1 MTSFE
6 RINDLS
12 KLLLEMD
19 DLLNRIIELHVS
31 VPGSSDSEWLDAIST
46 IETGFSKAVSFVA
59 KVKGI
64 KNREFMLFPDVVDRV
79 LKADFKE
86 ASE

>member
-1 MTSFE
+1 M
-6 RINDLS
+6 S

-19 DLLNRIIELHVS
+19 DVLDRILESQFGI
-31 VPGSSDSEWLDAIST
+31 SDSEWLDAIST

-64 KNREFMLFPDVVDRV
+64 KIRDFALFPDVVDRV
-79 LKADFKE
+79 LKGLAE
-86 ASE
+86 ERRIR

>member
-1 MTSFE
+1 MVLGRALVFSPIIIRHHK
-6 RINDLS
+6 RICCP
-12 KLLLEMD
+12 
-19 DLLNRIIELHVS
+19 VS